1 MDLSN
6 PARAVM
12 PSVHGAV
19 LRALAH
25 TDRPISGRALAEL
38 VGDQAG
44 YRRVSQVLGQLVEAG
59 VVLRESQPPAYLYR
73 LNREHVAAEAIAI
86 LADLRARLMH
96 RISNTVNSWK
106 VQPVAL
112 WLFGSGARGDGN
124 IDSDL
129 DILVVRPDTVGDA
142 DPGWRHQ
149 LENLAANATAWSGN
163 DCQLL
168 EYSQRELAALVT
180 RGERLVTEL
189 RAEAI
194 VLAGKSPQEILRK
207 KRDPR

>member
-1 MDLSN
+1 M
-6 PARAVM
+6 
-12 PSVHGAV
+12 
-19 LRALAH
+19 
-25 TDRPISGRALAEL
+25 SGRALAEL
-38 VGDQAG
+38 VGGQVG
-44 YRRVSQVLGQLVEAG
+44 YRRVSQVLGQLVDAG

-86 LADLRARLMH
+86 LADLRARLMQ

-124 IDSDL
+124 IHSDL
-129 DILVVRPDTVGDA
+129 DILVVRPDAVADG
-142 DPGWRHQ
+142 DPGWRRQ
-149 LENLAANATAWSGN
+149 LEDLAASVTAWSGN
-163 DCQLL
+163 DCQLV

-180 RGERLVTEL
+180 AGERLVTEL

-194 VLAGKSPQEILRK
+194 VLAGKAPQEILR
-207 KRDPR
+207 RRRNPR

>member
-12 PSVHGAV
+12 PSAHGVV

-25 TDRPISGRALAEL
+25 TDRPMSGRALAEL

-44 YRRVSQVLGQLVEAG
+44 YRRVAQVLGQLVDAG

-73 LNREHVAAEAIAI
+73 LNREHVAAEAIAM
-86 LADLRARLMH
+86 LADLRARLMQ
-96 RISNTVNSWK
+96 RISQTVSTWK
-106 VQPVAL
+106 VQPVAV

-124 IDSDL
+124 TDSDL
-129 DILVVRPDTVGDA
+129 DMLVVRPDTVSDGD
-142 DPGWRHQ
+142 PRWRHQ
-149 LENLAANATAWSGN
+149 LEELAASVTAWSGN
-163 DCQLL
+163 DCQLV
-168 EYSQRELAALVT
+168 EYSQRELASLVT
-180 RGERLVTEL
+180 AGERLVTDL

-194 VLAGKSPQEILRK
+194 VLAGKSPQEVLRSK
-207 KRDPR
+207 KHRR